1 MPFTAKVITAA
12 EWGARTPKAETFPFK
27 RTVPRYVIVHHT
39 DNENPPND
47 PSSRTIEGALR
58 FARNIQKSHMDENKW
73 SDSGHNFLNTTGGFI
88 LEGRRG
94 SLDAVKQGFSI
105 QSAHAAQDPG
115 KLANG
120 NQSPGIENEGNFM
133 TFQMGQKQWESLVEL
148 CASLCDSCKVSP
160 TNIRGHRD
168 FSNTDCPGDWLY
180 SQLPRLRKQVA
191 DKLGLQFAPEELE
204 NDSQVVNLKFGST
217 GRKVIELQ
225 QRLREKGF
233 NPGAIDGDF
242 GENTESA
249 VKAFQRSVGLKDDGI
264 VGINTRTALGLS

>member
-12 EWGARTPKAETFPFK
+12 EWGARTPKAGTFPFK

-58 FARNIQKSHMDENKW
+58 FARNIQKSHMDENNW

-105 QSAHAAQDPG
+105 QSAHAAKDPG

-225 QRLREKGF
+225 QRLRDKGF

-264 VGINTRTALGLS
+264 VGINTRTKLELS